1 MFDKMKDMLELKK
14 KAEQLKKE
22 LDGLKFASED
32 SLVKTEVNASLE
44 VLAVE
49 IKGDLDSLDKN
60 KVQESIKENINK
72 AFRNAQLEAAKRA
85 MGMGF

>member
-1 MFDKMKDMLELKK
+1 MFDKMKDLMELKK

-32 SLVKTEVNASLE
+32 SRVKAEVNASLE
-44 VLAVE
+44 VLSVE
-49 IKGDLDSLDKN
+49 FKGEINPADRN
-60 KVQESIKENINK
+60 KLQDSIKENINK
-72 AFRNAQLEAAKRA
+72 ALRNAQVEAAKKA